1 MEMNRKLWNLSSVCV
16 IVWGGRNKKRRVKQK
31 SEKDEWSFLFS
42 ASKET
47 DRREW
52 RQRTRRAAANFHQ
65 VFDRVCRSTGRDLSI
80 DRSATGQSPLDER
93 IRRSLVR
100 DNRESEEN
108 WIDGWINRYLHTIL
122 RKIESFFFF
131 FLSFSI
137 QINRNYK
144 NVFLSSLFYYGWIV
158 PRSTSRWNCTS
169 KLIIMNTCSRR
180 SALHSYFLFLYYQ
193 QVRLGSLKFYFYHL
207 FQRIFETNN
216 VKKNI
221 VSILSFIQ
229 YQKYRKKNNN
239 SCSSQ
244 LFIIKT
250 YYYIFVEN
258 FKEILSR
265 GKEYFFLTHIIVS
278 IH

>member
-1 MEMNRKLWNLSSVCV
+1 MK
-16 IVWGGRNKKRRVKQK
+16 
-31 SEKDEWSFLFS
+31 FS

-144 NVFLSSLFYYGWIV
+144 NVFLSSLFYYGW
-158 PRSTSRWNCTS
+158 NCTS

-180 SALHSYFLFLYYQ
+180 SALRSYFFFFF
-193 QVRLGSLKFYFYHL
+193 V
-207 FQRIFETNN
+207 
-216 VKKNI
+216 
-221 VSILSFIQ
+221 LST
-229 YQKYRKKNNN
+229 
-239 SCSSQ
+239 S
-244 LFIIKT
+244 
-250 YYYIFVEN
+250 
-258 FKEILSR
+258 
-265 GKEYFFLTHIIVS
+265 
-278 IH
+278 

>member
-93 IRRSLVR
+93 IRRSFVR

-131 FLSFSI
+131 SFLSPF
-137 QINRNYK
+137 K
-144 NVFLSSLFYYGWIV
+144 
-158 PRSTSRWNCTS
+158 ST
-169 KLIIMNTCSRR
+169 
-180 SALHSYFLFLYYQ
+180 
-193 QVRLGSLKFYFYHL
+193 V
-207 FQRIFETNN
+207 
-216 VKKNI
+216 
-221 VSILSFIQ
+221 
-229 YQKYRKKNNN
+229 
-239 SCSSQ
+239 
-244 LFIIKT
+244 IIK
-250 YYYIFVEN
+250 I
-258 FKEILSR
+258 
-265 GKEYFFLTHIIVS
+265 YFFLLSSTIWMDS
-278 IH
+278 TSKYL

>member
-1 MEMNRKLWNLSSVCV
+1 MK
-16 IVWGGRNKKRRVKQK
+16 
-31 SEKDEWSFLFS
+31 FS

-52 RQRTRRAAANFHQ
+52 RQRIRRAAANFHQ

-131 FLSFSI
+131 SFLSPFKSTVI
-137 QINRNYK
+137 IKTY
-144 NVFLSSLFYYGWIV
+144 FFLLSSIMDGIVSRNLLLWIRV
-158 PRSTSRWNCTS
+158 LEEVHCAV
-169 KLIIMNTCSRR
+169 I
-180 SALHSYFLFLYYQ
+180 FFFFLYYQ

-207 FQRIFETNN
+207 FQRIFGTSN
-216 VKKNI
+216 VKKKYCEHSFFRMNFSIRNI
-221 VSILSFIQ
+221 GKKIIILVLRRN
-229 YQKYRKKNNN
+229 Y
-239 SCSSQ
+239 
-244 LFIIKT
+244 L
-250 YYYIFVEN
+250 
-258 FKEILSR
+258 LS
-265 GKEYFFLTHIIVS
+265 KHIIIYS
-278 IH
+278 LKILKKFYHEEKNIFF